1 MKRLLKKLV
10 AGAMAGAMALGM
22 VVTAGATSMGGTYT
36 GTGGLETVKPNS
48 AMTVVVPT
56 YADADLNMILD
67 PHGMIALTKGEAW
80 NDGQG
85 RVPTF
90 AADTNIFFRNKVTNT
105 TAKEVSASVT
115 LDNVAAKARL
125 FKKWTLASPEV
136 TIYGTQVTSGSPTFY
151 TDLVGTAVAS
161 STTYD
166 VLDATTDA
174 QAATGHKY
182 AVATG
187 KTATATVSNAS
198 VTVDEYKEVDTV
210 TFLYLFEG
218 ETTDKNFASSAATA
232 LTPAYATANSGTTTE
247 VAGLSGKDIATITNE
262 TNGYKPVVRALTAY
276 DYSANT
282 DDLKVIN
289 KSYAPLTVRVQA
301 ELSKQGATASD
312 PVANV
317 TLVDDPA
324 KLVNTK
330 DGKAANPLMYLALV
344 NSAAEDPVVLKDPAA
359 AEIDDDTGEIT
370 AYVIGKPN
378 VIRDF
383 TPSDLN
389 PATVK
394 NLDLIK
400 GQPEFE
406 WIDDEDET
414 KSALNDKL
422 NDYATAYADSNPA
435 PTNFQILY
443 TAATK
448 TFSVS
453 TLANQVSGG
462 SYTLELE
469 LQDEHADDPTKV
481 VAEGSDIPVYVN
493 ILSGSDVVARISMV
507 LDGLKAGLL
516 TDNVTAAGTGTGTV
530 TNKGPAVNIVKW
542 ETKSE
547 ADSIAILP
555 MFASGFKPVA
565 SSNTSNLTNI
575 NAGTVNRSGS
585 SYSYVLRD
593 DVPDSRFSA
602 AKFHFNAGINT
613 VDAWD
618 LAHAENLKLK
628 LIYNVNLYNEADG
641 ELPADEEPSVTVVT
655 PGTDAA
661 VTALMNVTLGT
672 GNSSYDEVSAVKY
685 VNAEGQEKTVGTSD
699 FAFDADALTVTVKYA
714 ISGTKNMVGST
725 GWTMTFKNTLT
736 NETKDVAFDI
746 HTAS

>member
-22 VVTAGATSMGGTYT
+22 VVTAGASSTGGQYT

-56 YADADLNMILD
+56 YDNNDLNMILD
-67 PHGMIALTKGEAW
+67 PHGMIALTEGEAW
-80 NDGQG
+80 NDGAG

-90 AADTNIFFRNKVTNT
+90 AADTNVFFRNKVTNT
-105 TAKEVSASVT
+105 TAKEVSTNVT
-115 LDNVAAKARL
+115 LDGVAAKARL
-125 FKKWTLASPEV
+125 FKKVVFPT
-136 TIYGTQVTSGSPTFY
+136 TDTIIYGTQGANPNFYADLSGTAVSGTYAACDETTDSVTSG
-151 TDLVGTAVAS
+151 
-161 STTYD
+161 TTY
-166 VLDATTDA
+166 AW
-174 QAATGHKY
+174 K
-182 AVATG
+182 TG
-187 KTATATVSNAS
+187 KTATATISS
-198 VTVDEYKEVDTV
+198 TETLVDEYKVATSV
-210 TFLYLFEG
+210 TMLYLFEG

-301 ELSKQGATASD
+301 ELSKQAATAGD
-312 PVANV
+312 PDANV

-330 DGKAANPLMYLALV
+330 DGKATNPLMYLALV

-370 AYVIGKPN
+370 AYVVGKPN

-383 TPSDLN
+383 TSADLT
-389 PATVK
+389 PTAVK

-414 KSALNDKL
+414 IKNALNDKL
-422 NDYATAYADSNPA
+422 NNYAAAYPTSGSAT

-453 TLANQVSGG
+453 ALANQVSGG

-469 LQDEHADDPTKV
+469 LQDEDADDPTKV

-516 TDNVTAAGTGTGTV
+516 TQDVVATPASGTA
-530 TNKGPAVNIVKW
+530 NKGPAVNIVKW

-547 ADSIAILP
+547 AESTAILP

-565 SSNTSNLTNI
+565 DTTANGYNQTSIQNSTLS
-575 NAGTVNRSGS
+575 ASGAA
-585 SYSYVLRD
+585 YSYVLRD
-593 DVPDSRFSA
+593 GVPDSRFSA
-602 AKFHFNAGINT
+602 AKFHLNAGINT

-618 LAHAENLKLK
+618 LAHAQNLKLK
-628 LIYNVNLYNEADG
+628 LIYNVNLYNESDG
-641 ELPADEEPSVTVVT
+641 DLPEDEEPSVTVVT

-672 GNSSYDEVSAVKY
+672 GNSSYDEVTAVKY
-685 VNAEGQEKTVGTSD
+685 VNAEGAAKTVGASD
-699 FAFDADALTVTVKYA
+699 FTFDADALTVTVKYA
-714 ISGTKNMVGST
+714 ISSTKNMVGST